1 MSADPAR
8 AQIARLE
15 MPAWVAQDPARRDL
29 LHAVVWRQ
37 CQVLGGYPYVLARAH
52 ELALISTDERRS
64 LEEMVMGALRRR
76 GVDARAS
83 EKAWYKALTGGARRR
98 HRL

>member
-1 MSADPAR
+1 
-8 AQIARLE
+8 
-15 MPAWVAQDPARRDL
+15 
-29 LHAVVWRQ
+29 
-37 CQVLGGYPYVLARAH
+37 
-52 ELALISTDERRS
+52 LISTDERRS

-76 GVDARAS
+76 GVDARPS